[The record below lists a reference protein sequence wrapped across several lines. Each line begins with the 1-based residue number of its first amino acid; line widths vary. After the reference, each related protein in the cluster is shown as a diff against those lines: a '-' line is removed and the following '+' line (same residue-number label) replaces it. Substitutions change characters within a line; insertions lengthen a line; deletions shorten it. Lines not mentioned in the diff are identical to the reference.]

1 MAYIDVNN
9 DKERIRQMQDYLR
22 RLSRWTD
29 DSALYV
35 RGDGIYGENTKNAV
49 RHFQQSRG
57 ILPTG
62 EADRNTWDA
71 IYHAYTAYK
80 EYFENSKPIHPFPNT
95 PGYHVELGERSSLV
109 CILKIMLNEIKLF
122 YDCYAYLPLNYKY
135 DQAMAGAVME
145 FQRVVGLEPTGIVD
159 KYTWNRLAEEYD
171 LAVKE
176 GGAQ

>member
-22 RLSRWTD
+22 SLSRWMD
-29 DSALYV
+29 DPALYV
-35 RGDGIYGENTKNAV
+35 RGDGIYGEHTKNAV
-49 RHFQQSRG
+49 WHFQQSRG

-71 IYHAYTAYK
+71 ICRTYAAHR
-80 EYFENSKPIHPFPNT
+80 EYFEGSRPIRPFPCA
-95 PGYHVELGERSSLV
+95 PGYRVEIGERSSLV